1 MNWEVQSEALLHFSG
16 LIPGH
21 GGVLDRIDGLVF
33 AAVIAALIAWGI
45 NAEHPA
51 RALLGGV

>member
-1 MNWEVQSEALLHFSG
+1 VKGGPE
-16 LIPGH
+16 H

-45 NAEHPA
+45 DAEHPA
-51 RALLGGV
+51 RALLGGI